1 MRASYTYQEIIML
14 INLTAHTI
22 TEVTT
27 GVSIPPSGRVARVK
41 ASTRKVA
48 DFKGYPIFE
57 STFGPVEG
65 LPEPEEGVMYIVS
78 ALCMNA
84 CPERYDLL
92 SPGNVMRSE
101 KDKIVGCI
109 GFRGNV
115 PSKPSLIIE

>member
-1 MRASYTYQEIIML
+1 ML

-27 GVSIPPSGRVARVK
+27 GVSIPSSGRVARVK
-41 ASTRKVA
+41 TSTRKA
-48 DFKGYPIFE
+48 GEFLGYPIFE

-92 SPGNVMRSE
+92 SPGNLLRDENGSPC
-101 KDKIVGCI
+101 GCI
-109 GFRGNV
+109 GFRSNL
-115 PSKPSLIIE
+115 PSEPSLTVA

>member
-1 MRASYTYQEIIML
+1 ML

-27 GVSIPPSGRVARVK
+27 GVSIPSSGRVARVK
-41 ASTRKVA
+41 ASTKKV
-48 DFKGYPIFE
+48 DEFLGYPIFE

-92 SPGNVMRSE
+92 SPGNLLRDE
-101 KDKIVGCI
+101 KGNPCGCV
-109 GFRGNV
+109 GFRSNLS
-115 PSKPSLIIE
+115 SKPALTVA

>member
-1 MRASYTYQEIIML
+1 ML

-22 TEVTT
+22 NEVTT

-41 ASTRKVA
+41 ASTRKINE
-48 DFKGYPIFE
+48 FLGYPIFE

-92 SPGNVMRSE
+92 SPGSLVRNEHGQPS
-101 KDKIVGCI
+101 GCV
-109 GFRGNV
+109 GFRGAN
-115 PSKPSLIIE
+115 